1 MSLLGVGG
9 EPRDTAP
16 LRNLKLS
23 PRMST
28 EFKTLLKPLEHP
40 GSIHLG
46 KEVFQSSKPQAR

>member
-23 PRMST
+23 QRMST

-46 KEVFQSSKPQAR
+46 KEVFQSSKP